1 MNHEDFV
8 LRLKRAFEN
17 QSMAVVARRLGIP
30 HATVRNYYQGRLPA
44 AEVLIKIAAET
55 GVSLNWLLLG
65 TGEMYAG
72 DTEPIGLGRFIEAK
86 ISEMIDRRLMSI
98 NENVE
103 ELGSIDLVEEFNI
116 DAAVDRLGDP
126 QTIMNEW
133 FRFENRTAPADYGI
147 VFFRGWESFSHQDK
161 VDALRD
167 AKRVLDRSLSDPL

>member
-1 MNHEDFV
+1 MTIMHEDFV
-8 LRLKRAFEN
+8 QRLRWAFEG

-55 GVSLNWLLLG
+55 GISLNWLLLG
-65 TGEMYAG
+65 TGEMYSG

-86 ISEMIDRRLMSI
+86 VNEMIDRKLASMNTEI
-98 NENVE
+98 AD
-103 ELGSIDLVEEFNI
+103 LGTIDDRSEFSL
-116 DAAVDRLGDP
+116 DAALDKYGDP

-133 FRFENRTAPADYGI
+133 FKSEGRKAPVDYGI
-147 VFFRGWESFSHQDK
+147 VFFNGWESFSHRDK

-167 AKRVLDRSLSDPL
+167 AKRVLDRSLSE